1 MESNTPMKLAMLIA
15 VVMGLSVTSLSAET
29 YRWKDKDGKIHYG
42 AMVPAEYADQPYDIL
57 NNSGQVIEH
66 VEDTTI
72 PMEVIVEKKI
82 KKREPLISEETR
94 RQQSDRL
101 LVFRYSSEQ
110 EIITALELEIAQLG
124 YDKKVINKSY
134 ESTTIAIRNEIGQAA
149 DRQRAGQQITAEQ
162 QKEIDHLYARLA
174 QDEKKRAAMNKR
186 ENRIRTRFQ
195 EELERYRF
203 LTSDTAE
210 AEQTEET
217 EIIDQEETDQ
227 G

>member
-1 MESNTPMKLAMLIA
+1 MKLAMLIA